1 MASER
6 INYLTEQFINQTISE
21 EEKTELAN
29 WVNHCSQDE
38 ELSGVLEQAW
48 QKHTATKQM
57 PEDMSERIKALIYA
71 GEDAVIKEVEPI
83 NTIRFIPYWKRSRV
97 RIAAAVFILMAGS
110 TAYVKLY
117 RQKQPAVATTEAPR
131 QMKQD
136 VLPGGNKAV
145 LTLSDGTQIVL
156 DSASNGLLAKQGTAE
171 LRKLGNGKLAYISTG
186 ASAGELMYNT
196 MTTPPGGQYKLLLP
210 DGSIVWLNAA
220 SSIRFPTAFTGKERK
235 VTITGEAYFEV
246 APLYTKRGHE
256 KLPFIVQVNTPSAF
270 GGSGDGGMEIQ
281 VLGTHFNVNAYA
293 EEDAIKTTL
302 LEGSV
307 KIVKGKSSSTLLP
320 GQQAQL
326 QNTGLIK
333 INRDADT
340 EEAVAWKDG
349 YFQFSSA
356 DLPTVLRQAARWYN
370 LEVEF
375 AGDIPKDRFTGKI
388 SRTVNLS
395 RLLKWMQWSDV
406 HFKLEGRKIT
416 VLP

>member
-6 INYLTEQFINQTISE
+6 IKYLTEQFINQTINK

-29 WVNHCSQDE
+29 WVNHCLQDE
-38 ELSGVLEQAW
+38 ELSVVLEQAW

-71 GEDAVIKEVEPI
+71 GEDTVIKEAEAI
-83 NTIRFIPYWKRSRV
+83 NNIRFIPYWKRYRV

-110 TAYVKLY
+110 MAYVKLY
-117 RQKQPAVATTEAPR
+117 RQKHPVIAKTEAPR

-156 DSASNGLLAKQGTAE
+156 DSASNGLLAKQGNAE
-171 LRKLGNGKLAYISTG
+171 LRKLGNDKLAYVSTG
-186 ASAGELMYNT
+186 ASAGEVMYNT
-196 MTTPPGGQYKLLLP
+196 MTTPPGGQYRLLLP

-220 SSIRFPTAFTGKERK
+220 SSIRFPTAFSGKERK

-246 APLYTKRGHE
+246 ATLYTKGGRE
-256 KLPFIVQVNTPSAF
+256 KLPFIVQVNAPSAF
-270 GGSGDGGMEIQ
+270 GGPGDGGMEIQ

-307 KIVKGKSSSTLLP
+307 KIVKGNNSSTLLP

>member
-210 DGSIVWLNAA
+210 DGSVVWLNAA

>member
-6 INYLTEQFINQTISE
+6 INYLTEQFINQTINE

-71 GEDAVIKEVEPI
+71 EEDAVIKEVEPI

-117 RQKQPAVATTEAPR
+117 RQKQPAVATTEVPR

-186 ASAGELMYNT
+186 ASAAEVMYNT

-246 APLYTKRGHE
+246 APLYTKGGRE

-270 GGSGDGGMEIQ
+270 GGSGNGGMEIQ

-333 INRDADT
+333 INSAADT